1 MPVVLDDPT
10 GVDEEHF
17 IESAQTFEGAGI
29 FTRDKGLIVTTD
41 DGLEFQVTI
50 ARTG

>member
-17 IESAQTFEGAGI
+17 IESAQTFEEAGI
-29 FTRDKGLIVTTD
+29 ITRDKGP
-41 DGLEFQVTI
+41 
-50 ARTG
+50 A